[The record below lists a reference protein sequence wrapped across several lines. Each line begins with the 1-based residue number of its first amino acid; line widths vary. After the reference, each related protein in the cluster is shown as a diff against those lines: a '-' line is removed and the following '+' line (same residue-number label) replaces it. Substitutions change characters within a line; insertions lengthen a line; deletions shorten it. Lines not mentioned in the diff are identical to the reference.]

1 MFGTVPAIKQ
11 TVRLTTNIMY
21 KQKRKV
27 SYLLDKKINDPYRWN
42 FRTKPGR
49 TCSLIDCWHSLRVD
63 WLFGKCYR
71 ALKPDIYKQDGRCDL
86 YLVLLINRTQR
97 AINALKH
104 YCRSLVIIY
113 LSTVT
118 HNRAVKLAPTLSP
131 PRLKQTKS
139 AGFATVHA
147 CIKPPVWKETT
158 LA

>member
-131 PRLKQTKS
+131 PTSKANEECRFCHCS
-139 AGFATVHA
+139 
-147 CIKPPVWKETT
+147 CMY
-158 LA
+158 

>member
-131 PRLKQTKS
+131 PPTSKANEECRFCHCS
-139 AGFATVHA
+139 
-147 CIKPPVWKETT
+147 CMY
-158 LA
+158 